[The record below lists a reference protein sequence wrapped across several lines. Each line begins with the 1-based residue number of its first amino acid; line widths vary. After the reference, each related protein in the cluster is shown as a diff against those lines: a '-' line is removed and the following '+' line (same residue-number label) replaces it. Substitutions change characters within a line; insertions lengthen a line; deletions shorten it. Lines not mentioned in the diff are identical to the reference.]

1 MFIVHNYWDCWSIAI
16 VDTSAFKFTQRWAAN
31 TSSNVYIV
39 FFARAFTATAQYNER
54 RFTSSFKCSP
64 VWQPDTTVLF
74 LPAPF
79 TEVWNFLTNRCFLL
93 RVETSLKKSPFQ
105 MLKLRLGGIFSKV
118 FTTCEE
124 AMSGFTDLCIDL
136 FLYMMANKSVMFLH
150 VLRIK
155 A

>member
-39 FFARAFTATAQYNER
+39 SFARAFTATAQYNET

-93 RVETSLKKSPFQ
+93 WVETSLKKTPFQ
-105 MLKLRLGGIFSKV
+105 MLNWDWVKSSPR
-118 FTTCEE
+118 
-124 AMSGFTDLCIDL
+124 
-136 FLYMMANKSVMFLH
+136 FLLPVKRRCQASLTFALTFFCTWWRTN
-150 VLRIK
+150 R
-155 A
+155 